1 MSERMVCPYCGLP
14 AKLVDSEII
23 YNGRSFG
30 NAWVCS
36 NYPECDAYVGCHRDD
51 PGKPSNRA
59 KGTLANAELREWRKR
74 AHKVFD
80 LPWKDGGAKRRDMYE
95 WLAKVMGMTADECH
109 IGLFDDR
116 DVPAGNRGLR
126 TPR

>member
-59 KGTLANAELREWRKR
+59 KGNPRER
-74 AHKVFD
+74 
-80 LPWKDGGAKRRDMYE
+80 G
-95 WLAKVMGMTADECH
+95 TA
-109 IGLFDDR
+109 G
-116 DVPAGNRGLR
+116 VAQTSAQGLR
-126 TPR
+126 PPVERRRGEAA